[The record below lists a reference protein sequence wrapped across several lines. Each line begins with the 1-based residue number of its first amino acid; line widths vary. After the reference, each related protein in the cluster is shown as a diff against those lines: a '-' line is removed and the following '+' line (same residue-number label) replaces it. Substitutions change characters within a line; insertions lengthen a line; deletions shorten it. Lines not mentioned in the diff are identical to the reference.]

1 MTKLTLKEQNY
12 QEFLIGWEQEK
23 QDMPVHNYPNTYG
36 ELAMAIE
43 WYANYREDVDCVK
56 TDERIIRQL
65 VKEFL
70 ENTKEHEDETT

>member
-1 MTKLTLKEQNY
+1 M
-12 QEFLIGWEQEK
+12 
-23 QDMPVHNYPNTYG
+23 HNYPNTYG